1 MQRNDSKRQRH
12 KGDDDAIQN
21 ASRRVGV
28 EGSRINF
35 IREATRSSQKFTRSI
50 PRDTL
55 TLSHA
60 TVVRDFETSCRE
72 NAIGTNI
79 VFDPRAR
86 SIGIVR
92 ERVNVTTIII
102 EKGK

>member
-1 MQRNDSKRQRH
+1 MRYKT
-12 KGDDDAIQN
+12 
-21 ASRRVGV
+21 RRVASEWRGAGLILFARRRGQV
-28 EGSRINF
+28 KNS
-35 IREATRSSQKFTRSI
+35 RSI

-60 TVVRDFETSCRE
+60 AVVRDFETSCRE